1 LRTNK
6 SQPNLPHRMDTLNE
20 EQREAY
26 NALYDGDNIF
36 LTGPGGTGKSYF
48 IGAIVKAFTDRDK
61 RVAVTAMTGC
71 ASVLLSESCNVRART
86 LHSWAGVGLGKEP
99 VQELTYKINRNGRA
113 KKNWMTTDL
122 LIVDEV
128 SMMTP
133 NLLEKLNEIG
143 KKVRRNATKPFGGI
157 QLLFVGD
164 FFQLPPIQS
173 REEQQSKAP
182 VFAFQSDE
190 WVECVPHTIELRQI
204 IRQKDPVFQDLLTA
218 CRYGRLTPAHCD
230 SLRSRIGLPWQKN
243 QIKPTLLFSRRF
255 EVDKI
260 NQANLMALKGETH
273 SYQPDIV
280 FNGDKPAGLGKDNPD
295 IVAAVAR
302 MDTDSSYVSELVLTE
317 GSQVMLVTNLDQ
329 DSRLVNG
336 SRGVITGFGPGPKF
350 YPKVQFLD
358 GHVREIQDHGWPIDG
373 CEKFAKRTQIP
384 LRLAWAV
391 TIHKS
396 QGSTLDCA
404 LIDIGQT
411 TFEYGQAYVALS
423 RVRDMSALYIHDF
436 DVKAVRAHPL
446 VLKRYAEA

>member
-1 LRTNK
+1 
-6 SQPNLPHRMDTLNE
+6 MDTLNE

-26 NALYDGDNIF
+26 KALVDGDNIF

-48 IGAIVKAFTDRDK
+48 IGVVVKAFTDANK
-61 RVAVTAMTGC
+61 RVATTAMTGC
-71 ASVLLSESCNVRART
+71 AAVLLAEATGTRART
-86 LHSWAGVGLGKEP
+86 LHSWAGVGLGKET

-133 NLLEKLNEIG
+133 ALLEKLNEIG

-164 FFQLPPIQS
+164 FFQLPPVQTKD
-173 REEQQSKAP
+173 EQNKLL
-182 VFAFQSDE
+182 FAFQSDE
-190 WVECVPHTIELRQI
+190 WAECVPHTVELRQI

-218 CRYGRLTPAHCD
+218 CRYGRLTPQHCD
-230 SLRSRIGLPWQKN
+230 ALRARIGLPWQRNK
-243 QIKPTLLFSRRF
+243 IKPTLLFSRRF

-260 NQANLMALKGETH
+260 NQANLAALKGDVHVYT
-273 SYQPDIV
+273 PDIV
-280 FNGDKPAGLGKDNPD
+280 FNGDKPAGIGKDNPD
-295 IVAAVAR
+295 IVAAAAR
-302 MDTDSSYVSELVLTE
+302 MDTDSSYVSDLVLAE
-317 GSQVMLVTNLDQ
+317 GAQVMLVTNLDQ
-329 DSRLVNG
+329 DSHLVNG
-336 SRGVITGFGPGPKF
+336 SRGVITGFGEGPKF
-350 YPKVQFLD
+350 YPKVQFMN
-358 GHVREIQDHGWPIDG
+358 GREVEIKEHGWAIDG
-373 CEKFAKRTQIP
+373 FEKFAKRTQIP

-446 VLKRYAEA
+446 VLKRYADSPSGDKA